1 MMMLGVWI
9 VDILK
14 GFGMMFIQPLFY
26 WVIFLLFI
34 MGWRR
39 VKQERRQF
47 GRKIYTLFS
56 EARGTLVL
64 SIVFSII
71 LSLLTIFV
79 GIVVSLEI
87 IVVLTIVMIVVSLT
101 GRTHYLS
108 ASYTLGITFLMV
120 TLLPYVNLGTI
131 GNYLNFERVTIVQ
144 LLSLGFIMVVML
156 FLEALLM
163 SNKKG
168 LSFPEMK
175 LGARGKWIG
184 QHRIKRVALIP
195 FFILLPVGHADL
207 TLPLF
212 PYFEVSGN
220 GYQLVFLPFII
231 GVDYIVRSLLPV
243 VAAKRIGRRT
253 WILAV
258 ISLFLMM
265 TSLYYPFFSIIA
277 FFIAIIGKEWITY
290 QHKKKDK
297 ETAAIFTPI
306 DEGLK
311 VLAIL
316 PNTPGDR
323 LDIQIGETI
332 VKVNGHAVN
341 NSSDYYDALQNSGA
355 YFKLDVLNN
364 QGEIRFVSGAFY
376 EEDHYELGLVFVRE
390 PSR

>member
-1 MMMLGVWI
+1 MLGVWI
-9 VDILK
+9 IDILK
-14 GFGMMFIQPLFY
+14 GFGKMFLQPLFY
-26 WVIFLLFI
+26 WAVFFLFI

-47 GRKIYTLFS
+47 GRKIFSLFS
-56 EARGTLVL
+56 EVHGTLVL

-71 LSLLTIFV
+71 LSLLTIFF

-87 IVVLTIVMIVVSLT
+87 IVVLTIVVILISIT

-108 ASYTLGITFLMV
+108 ASYTLGVTFLIV
-120 TLLPYVNLGTI
+120 TFLPYVNI
-131 GNYLNFERVTIVQ
+131 GAMENYLNFERVTIIQ

-156 FLEALLM
+156 FLEALLV

-175 LGARGKWIG
+175 ISARGKRVG
-184 QHRIKRVALIP
+184 QHQIKRVALIP
-195 FFILLPVGHADL
+195 FFVLFPIGHADL
-207 TLPLF
+207 ALPLF

-220 GYQLVFLPFII
+220 GYQLLFLPFLI
-231 GVDYIVRSLLPV
+231 GVNYTVSSLLPIY
-243 VAAKRIGRRT
+243 AAKRIGRQT

-258 ISLFLMM
+258 ITLFLMM
-265 TSLYYPFFSIIA
+265 TSLYYPYFSIIA
-277 FFIAIIGKEWITY
+277 FFIAVIGKEWITY

-297 ETAAIFTPI
+297 KTAAIFTPI
-306 DEGLK
+306 DAGLK

-332 VKVNGHAVN
+332 VKVNSHAVN
-341 NSSDYYDALQNSGA
+341 NGSDYYDALQNSGA
-355 YFKLDVLNN
+355 YFKLDVIDHR
-364 QGEIRFVSGAFY
+364 GEIRFVSGAFY